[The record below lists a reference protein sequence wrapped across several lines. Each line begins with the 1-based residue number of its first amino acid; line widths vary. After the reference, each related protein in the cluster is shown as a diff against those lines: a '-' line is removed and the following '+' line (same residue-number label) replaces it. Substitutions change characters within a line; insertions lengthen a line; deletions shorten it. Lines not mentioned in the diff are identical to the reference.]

1 MGKIKTVC
9 VFCGSKPGNNPK
21 FEEKARILGEILGKN
36 DIDLVYGAGGTGIM
50 KAVAE
55 GAKKYGS
62 HITGMTIDHLF
73 NVERPDLFQE
83 DIDNL
88 QIFHRMFARK
98 VAMTSASDAF
108 VVLPGGLGTMDELFE
123 LMVLKQLNLLHKP
136 LIILNIEGFFDPLK
150 DFLCH
155 LQKTG
160 FLLPAH
166 AKTVTFTTD
175 VHKVI
180 PLIEKEIADRLAK

>member
-9 VFCGSKPGNNPK
+9 VFCGSRPGNNPK

-36 DIDLVYGAGGTGIM
+36 NIDLVYGAGGTGIM

-136 LIILNIEGFFDPLK
+136 LVILNIEGFFDPLK
-150 DFLCH
+150 DFLRH

-160 FLLPAH
+160 FLLLAH

-175 VHKVI
+175 VRKVV
-180 PLIEKEIADRLAK
+180 PLIEKEAANRPAK